1 MDAGGSARRLPRLR
15 ARFATAGGGDG
26 DAERD
31 GGSAFFLFA
40 GAMRGGSR
48 GGAVLA
54 RARGVATEG
63 NERRDSRRSVAP
75 KLARS
80 RRRRRAGRR
89 GLNRGG
95 KRSLLRDTP
104 GSRGGDARRR
114 QSRPR
119 ARRRSEEKKRRQL
132 VESFARKAQRRILGD
147 SSPRVVRKALRF
159 GLNARVR
166 ERDDRERAR
175 RLGAGRARA
184 SGANTPR
191 GPRVGRHFSNSHADL
206 ATAAGNLPKWRLAD
220 APRARANARVAT
232 RERSRGVGGDPNAGE
247 RSRGVVR
254 GRVGTRARVG
264 LRGKRQNIP
273 QKETAL
279 SVQAKKLGGKVR
291 DFFQPAQFAKS
302 KCADATHSRVVEE
315 ETLAGARECFLE
327 RTTSTRDLLNTCV
340 QRAPARAILPRAR
353 GGGRAG
359 ASHPRATRAMP
370 RVFLSPSTNYERRM
384 LEDAFDRCARR
395 RDEAWAPLPGKSR
408 SRGPL
413 RGSRALL
420 VP

>member
-75 KLARS
+75 KVARS

-147 SSPRVVRKALRF
+147 SSPRVVRKARRF

-273 QKETAL
+273 QKATAL

-291 DFFQPAQFAKS
+291 DFFSQRNLPSPSVLMPRIRASMRKRRCSARRVFSPSNDVHERLAQHVRPES
-302 KCADATHSRVVEE
+302 
-315 ETLAGARECFLE
+315 AGARHPSSGARR
-327 RTTSTRDLLNTCV
+327 RT
-340 QRAPARAILPRAR
+340 R
-353 GGGRAG
+353 GRF
-359 ASHPRATRAMP
+359 SPTRAMP

>member
-1 MDAGGSARRLPRLR
+1 MATRSATGGRPSSYSPAPC
-15 ARFATAGGGDG
+15 AEGVGGG
-26 DAERD
+26 
-31 GGSAFFLFA
+31 
-40 GAMRGGSR
+40 GA
-48 GGAVLA
+48 ALCW
-54 RARGVATEG
+54 VATEG

-89 GLNRGG
+89 GLSRGG

-119 ARRRSEEKKRRQL
+119 ARGRSEEKKRRQL

-147 SSPRVVRKALRF
+147 SSPRVVRKARRF

-166 ERDDRERAR
+166 ERDDRKRAR

-232 RERSRGVGGDPNAGE
+232 RERSRGFGGDPNAGE
-247 RSRGVVR
+247 SSRGVVR

-273 QKETAL
+273 QKATAL
-279 SVQAKKLGGKVR
+279 SVQAKKLGGKVG

-315 ETLAGARECFLE
+315 ETLAGARDECFLE
-327 RTTSTRDLLNTCV
+327 ANDVHERLAQHVRPES
-340 QRAPARAILPRAR
+340 
-353 GGGRAG
+353 AG
-359 ASHPRATRAMP
+359 ARHPSSGARRRTRGRFSPTRAMP

>member
-75 KLARS
+75 KVARS

-114 QSRPR
+114 QSRSR

-147 SSPRVVRKALRF
+147 SSPRVVRKVRRF

-175 RLGAGRARA
+175 RLGAARARA

-232 RERSRGVGGDPNAGE
+232 RERSRGVGGDPNAGV

-273 QKETAL
+273 QKATAL
-279 SVQAKKLGGKVR
+279 SVQAKKLGGKVG

-302 KCADATHSRVVEE
+302 KCADATHSRVDEE
-315 ETLAGARECFLE
+315 LRPGLDARVFSPANDVHERLAQHVRPESAGARHPSSGARR
-327 RTTSTRDLLNTCV
+327 RT
-340 QRAPARAILPRAR
+340 R
-353 GGGRAG
+353 GRF
-359 ASHPRATRAMP
+359 SPTRAMP